1 MSTVFQQQNIDLLAN
16 QFSDSTFLASLL
28 KQQGLAFDNVNDIAE
43 YIIDQL
49 DVYTAKGFMLDII
62 GKIVGQSREIREGI
76 TLDFF
81 GFIENGDKA
90 FGVARMWD
98 GVESLT
104 LSTSLADAEFRTMIL
119 ARIAYNSGDVTL
131 TGVAKSISI
140 LYGTNNIIVES
151 RANAELYIRIFKDFT
166 QAETDLINATNLLL
180 KASGMT
186 INLIVGA

>member
-1 MSTVFQQQNIDLLAN
+1 MSIVFQQQNIDLLAN

-62 GKIVGQSREIREGI
+62 GKIVGQSRDIREGI

-151 RANAELYIRIFKDFT
+151 RANAELYIRIFKDLT

-180 KASGMT
+180 RASGMT
-186 INLIVGA
+186 INLITGA